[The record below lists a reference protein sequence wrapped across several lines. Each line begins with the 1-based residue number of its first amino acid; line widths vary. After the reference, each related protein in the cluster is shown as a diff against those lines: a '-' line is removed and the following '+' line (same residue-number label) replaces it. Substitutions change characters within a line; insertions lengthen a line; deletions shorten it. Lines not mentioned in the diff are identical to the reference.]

1 MKSYPPSHPESTSC
15 PTCGAPTITVRCA
28 PPHYAELV
36 CTGCRRFL
44 KFIPRPVELTGPPP
58 AEILNRARA
67 VAAARP
73 SARLGGVSEPQVARA
88 VAVRSTMIREATD
101 RSDFDRKVILSAI
114 DDSTWFCSNG
124 RKEYDAIRW
133 PTVDQLSTGA
143 HP

>member
-1 MKSYPPSHPESTSC
+1 M
-15 PTCGAPTITVRCA
+15 
-28 PPHYAELV
+28 
-36 CTGCRRFL
+36 
-44 KFIPRPVELTGPPP
+44 
-58 AEILNRARA
+58 A
-67 VAAARP
+67 VAA
-73 SARLGGVSEPQVARA
+73 
-88 VAVRSTMIREATD
+88 RSTMIREATD